1 MYVWDT
7 FDIFQYWTK
16 FCRWEAKG
24 SNLSRPLTSPMG
36 VMGGMCGACVP
47 RSTLPPLP
55 NILYP
60 TICPKSVVYK
70 ILLHLANCRA
80 LTWYWSLNAT
90 PFPSPP
96 LPHWQKLELGCLLI
110 SYHPMYWN
118 WSLIYKIKLIIKS
131 NSQNLNCC
139 VKNIYVQE
147 LKDHLPPECED
158 NLSKGDWDL
167 HQSQESV
174 SIIAKNLDCGYAHE
188 VWNCPNACRESKIWV
203 IKMANH
209 DKRKYHLKMMQ
220 TQDKNEETE

>member
-1 MYVWDT
+1 M
-7 FDIFQYWTK
+7 
-16 FCRWEAKG
+16 
-24 SNLSRPLTSPMG
+24 
-36 VMGGMCGACVP
+36 
-47 RSTLPPLP
+47 
-55 NILYP
+55 ILVFKCHP
-60 TICPKSVVYK
+60 IS
-70 ILLHLANCRA
+70 I
-80 LTWYWSLNAT
+80 
-90 PFPSPP
+90 PP

-188 VWNCPNACRESKIWV
+188 VWNCSNACRESKIWV

-220 TQDKNEETE
+220 TQDKKWGNWVKWWKTCDQVAINVCFASVWLGGSHNF